1 MPGAHPIA
9 KRERI
14 GHPQSE
20 RAFHSSGGAA
30 EGPALEAATLNL
42 NGGEAMRAR
51 NLQLLFV
58 TTFLCCTFAA
68 SQSSSPAHTQPA
80 SNWPTKD
87 GTVVL
92 PNFRFG
98 SGESLPQLKLHYLTL
113 GEPHR
118 NAAGHVD
125 NAVLLLHGTGG
136 NAHSLL
142 NPLFS
147 DVLFVPGGLLDIT
160 KYFLILPDDIGHG
173 ESSKPSDGLHAR
185 FPAYDYD
192 DMVRSQRMML
202 DEMKIDHLRLILGT
216 SMGCMQ
222 TFVWGETYP
231 DFADALAPFAC
242 LPVQIAG
249 RNRMMRYMAI
259 QAIKQ
264 DPAWV
269 DGEYKT
275 EPVQGLRT
283 ANEMLFVMGSSPL
296 QMQKQAPTREQA
308 EQYVDRYLERTMA
321 STDAN
326 NMVFYLNASRNYD
339 PSPRLETITAAVL
352 WINSADD
359 FINPPELDIAE
370 KMVKRMRNARFILL
384 HVSDATRGHGTHTAA
399 AVWKDYLAGFLGET
413 EPKQ

>member
-1 MPGAHPIA
+1 
-9 KRERI
+9 
-14 GHPQSE
+14 
-20 RAFHSSGGAA
+20 
-30 EGPALEAATLNL
+30 
-42 NGGEAMRAR
+42 MRC
-51 NLQLLFV
+51 QLI
-58 TTFLCCTFAA
+58 AA
-68 SQSSSPAHTQPA
+68 SLADRHVHWPAEFNRSPPA
-80 SNWPTKD
+80 QTATAWPTKD
-87 GTVVL
+87 GTVIL
-92 PNFRFG
+92 TDFRFG
-98 SGESLPQLKLHYLTL
+98 TGETLPQLKLHYLTL
-113 GEPHR
+113 GTPHR

-147 DVLFVPGGLLDIT
+147 NVLFVPGGVLDIQ

-173 ESSKPSDGLHAR
+173 ESSKPSDGLHAH

-192 DMVRSQRMML
+192 DMVRGQRMML

-222 TFVWGETYP
+222 SFVWGETYP
-231 DFADALAPFAC
+231 GFMDALAPFAC

-264 DPAWV
+264 DPAWM

-283 ANEMLFVMGSSPL
+283 ANEMLLIMGSSPL

-326 NMVFYLNASRNYD
+326 NMLFYLNASRNYD
-339 PSPRLETITAAVL
+339 PEPAPRNHHRAGAVDQLRRRLHQSAGTGHCRDDGEAHSAWTLHSAAHL
-352 WINSADD
+352 RCHARAWNAHGC
-359 FINPPELDIAE
+359 
-370 KMVKRMRNARFILL
+370 RNVEGLPGGIHAP
-384 HVSDATRGHGTHTAA
+384 D
-399 AVWKDYLAGFLGET
+399 
-413 EPKQ
+413 